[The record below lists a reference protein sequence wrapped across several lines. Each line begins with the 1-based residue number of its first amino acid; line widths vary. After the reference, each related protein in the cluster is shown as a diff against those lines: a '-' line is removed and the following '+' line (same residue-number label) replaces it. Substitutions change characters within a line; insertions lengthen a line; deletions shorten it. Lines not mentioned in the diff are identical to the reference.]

1 MQEWLGNNDILMY
14 SAHNEVNSVTAE
26 RFITILKAEIYKNDS

>member
-14 SAHNEVNSVTAE
+14 SVHNEDNSVTAE
-26 RFITILKAEIYKNDS
+26 RSITILKAEIYKNDS